1 MVVYS
6 LKKNNITQKL
16 VSDFQIKYPDVLV
29 KYEVA
34 IDDSSTEMESDLM
47 DRLNTE
53 IMAGNGPDILL
64 LNNLPW
70 KAYQEKEILLDM
82 RGDLESDLKEGK
94 IFENIFTALQ
104 KDNHQYVIPI
114 SFKIPV
120 LLQKQAQK
128 SEVSSVEDLLKTV
141 QNTEEMPLMY
151 RNGQDLLRYIISVYW
166 QKIQKEEGMIDQD
179 ELKLILQQTKSI
191 NDELKS
197 KAGWAWDFYF
207 QDQENTEI
215 DLDAFLYD
223 TELMESDIQY
233 GNIAMDLGYLSSL
246 RTLIHI
252 PNFNQEYQ
260 IVSNHVFS
268 PLLVGINSKAEHVDT
283 AKEFIKFAL
292 SEEEQQIFT
301 GKIISISGL
310 PVNQDVFQS
319 MVKEPSE
326 DEIQEQYKK
335 TFDNLGIPF
344 SWPKQE
350 LFDKLKQEITNLSV
364 PAMEDPIVIQTI
376 LESGMP
382 YLSEKKKLDDTVNE
396 IVQKLRL
403 YFAE

>member
-1 MVVYS
+1 
-6 LKKNNITQKL
+6 
-16 VSDFQIKYPDVLV
+16 
-29 KYEVA
+29 
-34 IDDSSTEMESDLM
+34 
-47 DRLNTE
+47 
-53 IMAGNGPDILL
+53 
-64 LNNLPW
+64 
-70 KAYQEKEILLDM
+70 
-82 RGDLESDLKEGK
+82 
-94 IFENIFTALQ
+94 
-104 KDNHQYVIPI
+104 
-114 SFKIPV
+114 
-120 LLQKQAQK
+120 
-128 SEVSSVEDLLKTV
+128 
-141 QNTEEMPLMY
+141 
-151 RNGQDLLRYIISVYW
+151 
-166 QKIQKEEGMIDQD
+166 
-179 ELKLILQQTKSI
+179 
-191 NDELKS
+191 
-197 KAGWAWDFYF
+197 
-207 QDQENTEI
+207 
-215 DLDAFLYD
+215 
-223 TELMESDIQY
+223 MESDIQY

-335 TFDNLGIPF
+335 TFDNLEIPF